1 MGEATIKF
9 NNQLDQIDTKRKKID
24 GSLNK
29 IQDHLLEDIEIA
41 ENDETD
47 IKKGLSGFKLFGTN
61 NQIDSNSSKEDIKK
75 VFNSGVGVKSNRV
88 HDVNPPT
95 GSAPPTTS
103 SAVQKTEEINTEDP
117 TNQQRLRLAGL
128 TEKQMNQHN
137 IFVDL
142 GDNKIGFYSKG
153 FGAGDERS
161 GVITIDK
168 NGKVEGAETLGG
180 GWNPADSAQKDLMKQ
195 AFDKRDELIRE
206 KFGDYNKYKEFESIR
221 AKVDDLLS
229 HQDVSESNRQALET
243 LKKSM
248 ESPDK
253 TKISNILA
261 EGKKIVEANSERLL
275 EIHKNEAS
283 ASEPTINDISNLDQ
297 SITDKTNEVN
307 KLDPADKQDL
317 NTEKTKFDNYM
328 KALKNSSLPE
338 EQKNSYES
346 ANKFINGKETPQ
358 DKSLLA
364 ELKWQNARFA
374 SIQDNNFKTALETQ
388 KKEQEQKVNKQTPAS
403 AQESPVNNDVQKNSS
418 TQETKSLDSSSQTE
432 EKKKDSEIHT
442 VEVDDIKVDFNK
454 GLNIDKDS
462 NINGQSFIYSANKLY
477 IKQGDY
483 YLSIDQSD
491 VKQYLKHDHHLFP
504 VKARASISNME
515 IAKSDDGVVF
525 EKDGDAFVPMKKVTD
540 GPLKGAYVTDDN
552 SLKVHNYIH
561 HGKEVFYQAGF
572 AGGYDNKV
580 FSGSLDPALQKVKFG
595 GNEYRLKTN
604 YDSISLRNQGT
615 LDLEAVVANN
625 LEETE
630 KIPKEIRDYQDA
642 HKKMYD
648 IYSKSKNDNL
658 KKSFGDIIS
667 ADGEL
672 DYGQLQVFSAY
683 LESRRLTMDINN

>member
-317 NTEKTKFDNYM
+317 NAEKTKFDNYM
-328 KALKNSSLPE
+328 KALQKSSLPE
-338 EQKNSYES
+338 AQKKSYES

-374 SIQDNNFKTALETQ
+374 SIQDAKFKSALENQ
-388 KKEQEQKVNKQTPAS
+388 IKEQEQKQKANKQTPAS

-454 GLNIDKDS
+454 GLKIDQDS
-462 NINGQSFIYSANKLY
+462 KKNDLSVPKIANKLY

-483 YLSIDQSD
+483 YSSIDPSD
-491 VKQYLKHDHHLFP
+491 DKQYLRYNDHLFP

-525 EKDGDAFVPMKKVTD
+525 EKDGDAFVPMQVVKD
-540 GPLKGAYVTDDN
+540 SPLKGAYVTQDHK
-552 SLKVHNYIH
+552 LQVHNYIRD
-561 HGKEVFYQAGF
+561 GKEVFNQAGF

-604 YDSISLRNQGT
+604 YDNRVLKNQGI
-615 LDLEAVVANN
+615 LNLEAVIANN
-625 LEETE
+625 LADTE
-630 KIPKEIRDYQDA
+630 KIPKEIKDYQDA

-672 DYGQLQVFSAY
+672 DYQKLQVFS
-683 LESRRLTMDINN
+683 ESLKSQ